1 MQVFDPYDPT
11 MILLYGLIVT
21 IIILLYASR
30 VRRSS
35 SPVPQSDDV
44 SSMAGGRVEE
54 ITTGAIQ
61 EPMLDHLVSVE
72 EEREEH
78 EGEDLWS

>member
-21 IIILLYASR
+21 IIVLLYASR
-30 VRRSS
+30 VRRSPN
-35 SPVPQSDDV
+35 PVPRSDDV

-54 ITTGAIQ
+54 ITTGAVQ
-61 EPMLDHLVSVE
+61 EPMLDHLVSIE

-78 EGEDLWS
+78 EGEDL